1 MLANGTKLGYK
12 TGESE
17 SSFKDLPGLKEIPEM
32 GEDIEK
38 VENTCLT
45 DPHKVYEK
53 GIGDLSDMKY
63 KFKYDNTKAESP
75 YRVLSAAAD
84 KGTVLTFQETLP
96 DKTITEFTGQVA
108 VKRTGGGVN
117 GVIEFEATIA
127 VQSIKRTDPAQEVE
141 DERKYRWI
149 R

>member
-12 TGESE
+12 ASTSD

-38 VENTCLT
+38 VDNTGLT
-45 DPHKVYEK
+45 DSHKVYEK

-63 KFKYDNTKAESP
+63 KFKYDNTKADSP
-75 YRVLSAAAD
+75 YRVLSDAAD

-96 DKTITEFTGQVA
+96 DKTVTEFTGQVA

-117 GVIEFEATIA
+117 AVIEFEATIA
-127 VQSIKRTDPAQEVE
+127 VQSIKRTDPA
-141 DERKYRWI
+141 
-149 R
+149 

>member
-17 SSFKDLPGLKEIPEM
+17 SPFTDLPGLKEIPEM

-38 VENTCLT
+38 VDNTCLT
-45 DPHKVYEK
+45 DSHKSIEK
-53 GIGDLSDMKY
+53 GIGDLLDMKY

-84 KGTVLTFQETLP
+84 KGTVVTFQETLP

-127 VQSIKRTDPAQEVE
+127 VQSIKRTDPA
-141 DERKYRWI
+141 
-149 R
+149 

>member
-12 TGESE
+12 ASGADST
-17 SSFKDLPGLKEIPEM
+17 FKDLPGLKEIPEM

-38 VENTCLT
+38 EDNTCLT
-45 DPHKVYEK
+45 DSHKVYEK

-63 KFKYDNTKAESP
+63 KFKYDNSKAESP

-84 KGTVLTFQETLP
+84 KGSVLTFQETLP
-96 DKTITEFTGQVA
+96 DKTVTEFTGQVA

-117 GVIEFEATIA
+117 AVIEFEATIA
-127 VQSIKRTDPAQEVE
+127 VQSIKRTDPA
-141 DERKYRWI
+141 
-149 R
+149 

>member
-12 TGESE
+12 ASGAEST
-17 SSFKDLPGLKEIPEM
+17 FKDLPGLKEIPEM

-38 VENTCLT
+38 VDNTCLT

-117 GVIEFEATIA
+117 DVIEFEATIA
-127 VQSIKRTDPAQEVE
+127 VQSIKRTDPA
-141 DERKYRWI
+141 
-149 R
+149 

>member
-12 TGESE
+12 ASGADST
-17 SSFKDLPGLKEIPEM
+17 FKDLPGLKEIPEM

-63 KFKYDNTKAESP
+63 KFKYDNSKAESP
-75 YRVLSAAAD
+75 YRVLSDAAD
-84 KGTVLTFQETLP
+84 KGSVLTFQETLP
-96 DKTITEFTGQVA
+96 DKTVTEFAGQVS

-127 VQSIKRTDPAQEVE
+127 VQSIKRTDPA
-141 DERKYRWI
+141 
-149 R
+149 

>member
-12 TGESE
+12 ASGAEST
-17 SSFKDLPGLKEIPEM
+17 FKDLPGLKEIPEM

-38 VENTCLT
+38 VDNTCLT

-117 GVIEFEATIA
+117 SVIEFEATIA
-127 VQSIKRTDPAQEVE
+127 VQSIKRTDPA
-141 DERKYRWI
+141 
-149 R
+149 